1 MLSQTE
7 VWSDEEYS
15 NFCIV
20 QIAEL
25 TQADLKG
32 MNNSII
38 SIYNVGIVSDILTIS
53 SHHNN
58 KATPSSLAEIGFTWA
73 WL

>member
-1 MLSQTE
+1 MLSQTS

-38 SIYNVGIVSDILTIS
+38 SVYNVGIVEIVDIVGVVNIF
-53 SHHNN
+53 
-58 KATPSSLAEIGFTWA
+58 EIA
-73 WL
+73 LYS